1 MALLGY
7 ARVSTT
13 GQSLD
18 IQLEALELEGCRRIF
33 KEKVSGATTND
44 REELDALIEFADDG
58 DLVVI
63 TKLDRLAR
71 SMRDFCNIVEALKNK
86 GCGIRV
92 LATKGL
98 DSDSPTGKLILDILA
113 SVAEFERE
121 LLRERQRAG
130 IDAAKAKGVYT
141 GRKAKA
147 KELKDKV
154 LAEVAAGGN
163 KTAIAKNN
171 GISRGTLYNML
182 AENEKAGAEAR

>member
-33 KEKVSGATTND
+33 KEKASGATTND
-44 REELDALIEFADDG
+44 RHELDALIEFADEG

-71 SMRDFCNIVEALKNK
+71 SMRDFCNIVEALNNK

-98 DSDSPTGKLILDILA
+98 DSSSPAGKLILDILA

-130 IDAAKAKGVYT
+130 IEVAKANGVYT
-141 GRKAKA
+141 GRQAKA
-147 KELKDKV
+147 KEIKIKV
-154 LAEVAAGGN
+154 RAEVAAGG
-163 KTAIAKNN
+163 KKAQVARAN
-171 GISRGTLYNML
+171 GISRSTLYNML
-182 AENEKAGAEAR
+182 KD